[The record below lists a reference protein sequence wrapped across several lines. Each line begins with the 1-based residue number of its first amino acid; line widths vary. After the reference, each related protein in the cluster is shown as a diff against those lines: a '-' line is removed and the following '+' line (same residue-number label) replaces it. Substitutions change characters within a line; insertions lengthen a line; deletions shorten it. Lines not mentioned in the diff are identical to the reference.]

1 VYYVFSWQDDLFRL
15 QSSEFKVRRFF
26 IMEDNPAYKV
36 TVLGGEGVG
45 KTALIIQFLSRT
57 FIESVRNLA
66 LFLTLAYI
74 FLA

>member
-1 VYYVFSWQDDLFRL
+1 
-15 QSSEFKVRRFF
+15 
-26 IMEDNPAYKV
+26 MEDNPAYKV

-57 FIESVRNLA
+57 FVESVRNLA